1 LKPSRHKENE
11 MARSQFPILRF
22 FEYEHLPPKLLK
34 ISTPFWALAHTVADN
49 APCGTT
55 IFETEMAL
63 RKLLEA
69 KDCAVRAQII
79 GE

>member
-1 LKPSRHKENE
+1 MAKE
-11 MARSQFPILRF
+11 QFPILRYF
-22 FEYEHLPPKLLK
+22 KYDHLPHNLQLISEPFHKLADL
-34 ISTPFWALAHTVADN
+34 VADI
-49 APCGTT
+49 APLGST
-55 IFETEMAL
+55 IHETEMAL